1 MSAIRDGWSVKYDA
15 GRDNGIIS
23 YEGEHAAPF
32 EVEFQFQHGP
42 VQDNGING
50 IQNEEVLE
58 LEILRLKALNE
69 RFPCREN
76 SIAIT
81 HIETALLWLR
91 ERTRVRQTQG
101 VEGVNVAHV
110 S

>member
-1 MSAIRDGWSVKYDA
+1 MSALRDGWAVSYDA
-15 GRDNGIIS
+15 DADKGAIS
-23 YEGEHAAPF
+23 HQDGN
-32 EVEFQFQHGP
+32 VDVVLQFQHGP

-91 ERTRVRQTQG
+91 ERTRVRQAQG

>member
-1 MSAIRDGWSVKYDA
+1 MSNLRDGWTVKYDA
-15 GRDNGIIS
+15 DLDKGTIAYDG
-23 YEGEHAAPF
+23 AAGGALR
-32 EVEFQFQHGP
+32 VDLQFQHGP

-58 LEILRLKALNE
+58 LEILRLRALND

-81 HIETALLWLR
+81 HIEAALLWLR
-91 ERTRVRQTQG
+91 ERTRVRQAQG